1 LAQSLQKF
9 SNLYEVGG
17 WKKQMELK
25 ELEIR
30 LAYSFASQLN
40 ESPVSKFGSMLGGLF
55 EPIFENQ
62 NHLPLND
69 LKLNSLKG
77 VGFLPPDFCYP
88 KLWIGY
94 FRNLK
99 ESPTRDYILEMSPF
113 IHFFSQILKEDGMHT
128 VMCIR
133 GVQTFTK

>member
-1 LAQSLQKF
+1 
-9 SNLYEVGG
+9 
-17 WKKQMELK
+17 MELK

-30 LAYSFASQLN
+30 LAYSFASQLD
-40 ESPVSKFGSMLGGLF
+40 ESSVSKFGSMLGGLF

-77 VGFLPPDFCYP
+77 VGFLPPNFSYP

-99 ESPTRDYILEMSPF
+99 NSPIRDYILETSPF
-113 IHFFSQILKEDGMHT
+113 IQFFSQILKEDGMHT

>member
-1 LAQSLQKF
+1 
-9 SNLYEVGG
+9 
-17 WKKQMELK
+17 MELK

-40 ESPVSKFGSMLGGLF
+40 ESSVSKFGSMLGGPF

-77 VGFLPPDFCYP
+77 VGFLPPNFSYP

-99 ESPTRDYILEMSPF
+99 NSLIRDYILEMSPF